1 MSDEIFVMPFATRLR
16 VAGIGGGLGAAV
28 GVLALGATTT
38 QLLLVSAGGFMIGAA
53 IGFSFGG
60 RIKGDRAVARTDRLL
75 KADVVA
81 RIVIAW
87 GLVALGIA
95 GLVIRGWDIKI
106 ALVTFGF
113 LIVALLCTFHRGV
126 REGPDFERYRR

>member
-1 MSDEIFVMPFATRLR
+1 MTPFATRLR
-16 VAGIGGGLGAAV
+16 LAGIGGGLGAAV
-28 GVLALGATTT
+28 GVLAFGATTA
-38 QLLLVSAGGFMIGAA
+38 QLLLASAGGFMIGAV
-53 IGFSFGG
+53 IGFFLGT

-81 RIVIAW
+81 RILIAW

-95 GLVIRGWDIKI
+95 GLVLRGWDVKI
-106 ALVTFGF
+106 ALVTLGF
-113 LIVALLCTFHRGV
+113 LIVALLFTFHRRT